1 MGENNTIQSISLAF
15 IRTIQDVSQYVS
27 HQRALGN
34 TALKI
39 SAPCRATMD
48 AWGKPKK
55 NPAFFFQ
62 GPTDAPL
69 FFVDSEGSFFNGEAG
84 ALFVKILGAMKL
96 GPESIFVC
104 NAIDAR
110 SIHDRIKINQPAIVI
125 TLGQKAG
132 QLLLNLESPIE
143 HFQGKFFSHE
153 GIRVMPT
160 FHPSTLLEQPGLKRK
175 VWEDMQQVM
184 KQAGLSHG
192 R

>member
-1 MGENNTIQSISLAF
+1 MPENHGF
-15 IRTIQDVSQYVS
+15 
-27 HQRALGN
+27 LGK
-34 TALKI
+34 TPPKI
-39 SAPCRATMD
+39 S
-48 AWGKPKK
+48 
-55 NPAFFFQ
+55 AFFFQ
-62 GPTDAPL
+62 GPLDAPL

-104 NAIDAR
+104 NATDAR
-110 SIHDRIKINQPAIVI
+110 SLHDQIKINKPAIVI

-132 QLLLNLESPIE
+132 QLLLNLEFPLE
-143 HFQGKFFSHE
+143 HFQGKFHFHE

-184 KQAGLSHG
+184 SQAGLSHG